1 MILME
6 EQENETFL
14 ISFNVR
20 CINKYFREHEIHNDE
35 IVNAIK
41 KYGHTLKKKYVIDA
55 GQKRIGVLCE
65 GDIDRVA
72 AGVLDPVWPPIW
84 DKLGIMQQTVKT
96 ERVNSKLASIAQ
108 EALEWLDEQKEVA

>member
-1 MILME
+1 MD

-35 IVNAIK
+35 IINAIK
-41 KYGHTLKKKYVIDA
+41 KYGHTIIKKYVIEID
-55 GQKRIGVLCE
+55 QKRIGVLCE
-65 GDIDRVA
+65 GDIERVA

-84 DKLGIMQQTVKT
+84 DKLGIISETVIT
-96 ERVNSKLASIAQ
+96 ESENSKSSCIAQ
-108 EALEWLDEQKEVA
+108 EALNWLNEQKEVA